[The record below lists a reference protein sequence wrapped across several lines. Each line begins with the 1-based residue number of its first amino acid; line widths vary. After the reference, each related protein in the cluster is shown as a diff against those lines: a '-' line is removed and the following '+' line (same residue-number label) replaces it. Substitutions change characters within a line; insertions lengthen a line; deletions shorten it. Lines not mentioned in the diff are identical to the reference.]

1 MEAATSEAGP
11 SGSGPPRPGKI
22 FGSRC
27 RYMQFE
33 GGLFPLFM
41 KKMIPKNQLFFLYI
55 IKFVAAQPL
64 VIEVER
70 FTFNFQSIQYILM
83 YVIWF

>member
-1 MEAATSEAGP
+1 
-11 SGSGPPRPGKI
+11 
-22 FGSRC
+22 
-27 RYMQFE
+27 MQFE

-70 FTFNFQSIQYILM
+70 FTFNFQSIQYTYVCNMVLGKKMEIYILFPK
-83 YVIWF
+83 VILI